1 MLTHVPEQNKY
12 KPFVRLIQIGFYAH
26 ETHIYTHE
34 RSNTMDNGTQ
44 MYMPVAPAYGAGNG
58 MGGFGYGGDWWLI
71 LILLFAFG
79 GWGGGFGGWGG
90 NSFAA
95 DGAMLY
101 PWMNQAEIT
110 SNGFQNQA
118 TNSAINSLQ
127 NSVTAGFGDVQLG
140 IAGIN
145 QNICQTGSG
154 ITQAVNNGFAQAEI
168 ANNTRQIANLQQ
180 AFANQTAMNQGFSN
194 LQTQFATCCCD
205 NRAGLADLKY
215 TVATE
220 ACADRSAVNDALRD
234 VLAANTAST
243 QRILDQMCQD
253 KIDAKNEKIV
263 ELQNQLTMAELRAN
277 NNQQTQT
284 LLTDNLAQTNAL
296 EQYLA
301 PVPRPAYIV
310 QNPNC
315 CTNTCAYNCGC
326 GVG

>member
-1 MLTHVPEQNKY
+1 MNDESMV
-12 KPFVRLIQIGFYAH
+12 
-26 ETHIYTHE
+26 
-34 RSNTMDNGTQ
+34 
-44 MYMPVAPAYGAGNG
+44 MPVAPAYGGG
-58 MGGFGYGGDWWLI
+58 GFGGGFGYGSDFWLI
-71 LILLFAFG
+71 LIILFAFG
-79 GWGGGFGGWGG
+79 GWGGGFGGFGA
-90 NSFAA
+90 NSFVA

-110 SNGFQNQA
+110 TNGFQNQA
-118 TNSAINSLQ
+118 TNTAINGLQ
-127 NSVTAGFGDVQLG
+127 NSVTSGFGDVQLG

-180 AFANQTAMNQGFSN
+180 AFANQTAMNQGFSG
-194 LQTQFATCCCD
+194 LQTQLATCCCD

-253 KIDAKNEKIV
+253 KIDSKNEKIV
-263 ELQNQLTMAELRAN
+263 ELQNQLAMAELRAN

-315 CTNTCAYNCGC
+315 CANTCAYNCGC